1 MGNRNLWIAAA
12 VVAVLAIVIVVGLQQ
27 RQGDV
32 AVGSPSPTASRMVSA
47 SVSTAAMATA
57 AASGR
62 PTGTQGS
69 ALYND
74 LFGFVVTDIGAG
86 ASIRNESGAAQQG
99 LSFSAQGFAV
109 SPDGKNIAYWTLGT
123 SSAPQQLRTFT
134 TLGNATEQTWVTLA
148 AGQRGGG
155 IAWSGDGA
163 GLLYSTETGNFGVGG
178 GTNSATLDIYEL
190 AAGGR
195 RATIETQNNTGA
207 LYRPIAWDRSA
218 NIAAAGMTGEG
229 VFLGKYVAARIN
241 SDGSFA
247 VQRVDTV
254 ANDMAM
260 GSIRASSDAKLVLGV
275 DGSGRARWWPIADVS
290 AIKTAAAI
298 GRTAALWL
306 PGTHKI
312 GFIGADGG
320 FVLFQADDGS
330 AATPFRGVKAGSTVR
345 TFRADGTAVLLAFV
359 PPGSTGLGS
368 TDYTLTRLADGG
380 SITFQATGGLGPSVR
395 LR

>member
-229 VFLGKYVAARIN
+229 GFLGKYVAARIN